1 MIESDGKWETKDLYL
16 AAFLR
21 MLGFSLAGMRVE
33 GGRIVFFRFGDSPK
47 RREAEQAYWERKEK
61 VIPRDWLDQIR
72 AVRAFAD
79 EFLKEMSDEHRNSH
93 SALRQPA

>member
-1 MIESDGKWETKDLYL
+1 MSDNNGNRETKDLYL
-16 AAFLR
+16 ASYLKLR
-21 MLGFSLAGMRVE
+21 GFNLAGARVE
-33 GGRIVFFRFGDSPK
+33 EGRVVFFRFTDTPEI
-47 RREAEQAYWERKEK
+47 REAEQSYWGRTEK

-72 AVRAFAD
+72 AVRSFAD